1 MIYIELNKYE
11 LQREFEK
18 SNRDFYSLD
27 GYQAM
32 IDLFDETD
40 SDFELDVIALC
51 CDFEEEDEEYIRGTY
66 NIEEDKDLME
76 YLNYHT
82 YAMVLNNGNIF
93 YQNF

>member
-1 MIYIELNKYE
+1 MIYIELNKYD
-11 LQREFEK
+11 LQIEFEK
-18 SNRDFYSLD
+18 CNKDFYSLD

-32 IDLFDETD
+32 IDLFSETD

-66 NIEEDKDLME
+66 NIEEDEDLME

-82 YAMVLNNGNIF
+82 YATELDNGNIF